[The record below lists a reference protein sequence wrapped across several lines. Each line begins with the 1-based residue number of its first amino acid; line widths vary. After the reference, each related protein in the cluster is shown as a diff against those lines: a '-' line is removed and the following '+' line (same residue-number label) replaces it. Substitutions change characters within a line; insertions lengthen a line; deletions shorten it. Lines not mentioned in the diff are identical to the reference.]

1 MSNNKYKRE
10 KFLKVVK
17 QNLIAEETGEIER
30 EESPVSYSK
39 IEEDELMVF
48 AQRFVKAN
56 GRFVYCEDEKDF
68 IAKLK
73 SLIDYRKWE
82 KILAFN
88 EDLNSYL
95 NSVGIET
102 VLENKNAI
110 VGISLCQSLLANSG
124 SILIT
129 SNQGF
134 GDKINKLPSIFI
146 VVAHSSQV
154 YSNYKE
160 ALEPLLENIPQSIT
174 TFVPSEALKQSV
186 VEFYL
191 YVIEQ

>member
-1 MSNNKYKRE
+1 MNNNKYKRE

-88 EDLNSYL
+88 ENLNSYL
-95 NSVGIET
+95 NSVGVET
-102 VLENKNAI
+102 VLENDNAI
-110 VGISLCQSLLANSG
+110 VGISLCQAMIANSG

-134 GDKINKLPSIFI
+134 GAKVNKLPSIFI
-146 VVAHSSQV
+146 VIAHSSQI

-160 ALEPLLENIPQSIT
+160 ALQPLLEAIPQNISTIM
-174 TFVPSEALKQSV
+174 PSEALKQSV
-186 VEFYL
+186 IEFYL

>member
-1 MSNNKYKRE
+1 MSNRHKRE

-17 QNLIAEETGEIER
+17 QNIIKQEIGEYEK
-30 EESPVSYSK
+30 EESPVSYFAVGQ
-39 IEEDELMVF
+39 DELMAF
-48 AQRFVKAN
+48 AEKFVRAK
-56 GRFVYCEDEKDF
+56 GRFVYCESEKDF
-68 IAKLK
+68 KQKLQ
-73 SLIDYRKWE
+73 SLIQYRKWE
-82 KILAFN
+82 NVLAFN
-88 EDLNSYL
+88 ENLNSYL
-95 NSVGIET
+95 NNVGIET

>member
-17 QNLIAEETGEIER
+17 QNLIAEETGDIEI

-68 IAKLK
+68 IQKLQ
-73 SLIDYRKWE
+73 SLIQYRKWE
-82 KILAFN
+82 NVLAFN
-88 EDLNSYL
+88 DKLNTYL

-102 VLENKNAI
+102 VLENENAI
-110 VGISLCQSLLANSG
+110 VGISLCQAMIANSG

-134 GDKINKLPSIFI
+134 GERVNKLPSIFI
-146 VVAHSSQV
+146 VLAHSSQV
-154 YSNYKE
+154 CSNYKQ
-160 ALEPLLENIPQSIT
+160 ALKPLLENIPQNIS
-174 TFVPSEALKQSV
+174 TFMPSEALKQSV

>member
-1 MSNNKYKRE
+1 MSNRHKRE

-17 QNLIAEETGEIER
+17 QNLIAEETGDIER

-88 EDLNSYL
+88 ENLNSYL
-95 NSVGIET
+95 NSVGVET
-102 VLENKNAI
+102 VLENENAI
-110 VGISLCQSLLANSG
+110 VGISLCQAMIANSG

-134 GDKINKLPSIFI
+134 GERVNKLPSIFI
-146 VVAHSSQV
+146 VLAHSSQV
-154 YSNYKE
+154 CSNYKQ
-160 ALEPLLENIPQSIT
+160 ALKPLLENIPQNIS
-174 TFVPSEALKQSV
+174 TFMPSEALKQSV
-186 VEFYL
+186 IEFYL